1 MKRTI
6 QNRLAALLLA
16 SLMSIPAMAGVTNT
30 TEVDAVAMV
39 HDAFI
44 LTPSVASV
52 TRPLVIDS
60 TPNAV
65 VRVTAVSRTF
75 TVALRAPNGT
85 RFTVGDPET
94 AVFTGARIDNPN
106 VPNGATYAMI
116 LRQPVSGA
124 YTLEVTETAPLGG
137 PLNVVVTT
145 LFENSTRAMLIGG
158 GDTYPLG
165 GNIRLAAV
173 VVDALGKVQNLTVS
187 ARTFRP
193 GDATFAPITVSFRD
207 DGLGADRT
215 AGDAVYSA
223 FINPGA
229 AGRYQVEA
237 NISGVAA
244 SGAFRR
250 TANAE
255 LDVVARRAVMDG
267 TFAERTI
274 DTNADGLINQIA
286 IAPRANV
293 LETGAYDVQVRLRA
307 SNGNYMQRSV
317 RRTLSA
323 GNQVPEVVF
332 DTQEVARDLAVNG
345 PYLVEVA
352 RYDRVL
358 PAESVPAD
366 IRYSLGQTAAYDLG
380 SFQRPRLRIIG
391 GSSAGVDT
399 NGNGFFDRL
408 DVRLQIG
415 VDFAGSYTWSGGL
428 RDRNGVDLGFRTS
441 SRSLAAG
448 TQTLVFSF
456 DGHAIGENGVDGP
469 YTLGNFLM
477 FGAGQSI
484 VAITAFA
491 TEPYHASQFE
501 GFTRDVTPP
510 VLTVSVTPDVLWP
523 ANHKMVEIVPAISV
537 SDDFDPSPDVSL
549 VQITSNEGDDV
560 RGDGNTSDDIV
571 IDGSRVF
578 LRAERS
584 GLGEDRIYT
593 LTWRAIDQAGN
604 SSLASA
610 TVTVPHDQKQ

>member
-1 MKRTI
+1 MRRTI
-6 QNRLAALLLA
+6 QNRLAALLLT
-16 SLMSIPAMAGVTNT
+16 SLMSIPMIAGVTTT

-44 LTPSVASV
+44 LTPSAASV

-60 TPNAV
+60 APNAV
-65 VRVTAVSRTF
+65 VRVTAVSRTL

-85 RFTVGDPET
+85 RFTVGDLET

-124 YTLEVTETAPLGG
+124 YTLELTETAPLGG

-173 VVDALGKVQNLTVS
+173 VVDALGKVQNLNVS
-187 ARTFRP
+187 ARMVRP
-193 GDATFAPITVSFRD
+193 GDATFAPVMVSFRD

-215 AGDAVYSA
+215 AGDAIYSA
-223 FINPGA
+223 FVNPGA

-237 NISGVAA
+237 NINGVAA

-255 LDVVARRAVMDG
+255 FDVVARRAVMDG

-274 DTNADGLINQIA
+274 DTDSDDLMNVLA
-286 IAPRANV
+286 IAPRANI
-293 LETGAYDVQVRLRA
+293 LEAGDYDVQIRLRA

-323 GNQVPEVVF
+323 GAQAPEVQF
-332 DTQEVARDLAVNG
+332 DTQEITRDLGVNG
-345 PYLVEVA
+345 PYQVEVA
-352 RYDRVL
+352 RFDRVL
-358 PAESVPAD
+358 PAGAVPAD
-366 IRYSLGQTAAYDLG
+366 IRYSLGQTLAYDLR
-380 SFQRPRLRIIG
+380 SFQRLRLRIVG
-391 GSSAGVDT
+391 GSSIGVDT
-399 NGNGFFDRL
+399 DGNGFFDRL
-408 DVRLQIG
+408 DINLQI
-415 VDFAGSYTWSGGL
+415 DFDFGGLYTYSGSL
-428 RDRNGVDLGFRTS
+428 RDRDGFDFGFRHGETIVFS
-441 SRSLAAG
+441 G
-448 TQTLVFSF
+448 TNTVTLSF

-469 YTLGNFLM
+469 YVVGSFVM
-477 FGAGQSI
+477 FGGYWSI
-484 VAITAFA
+484 MSSNAFT
-491 TEPYHASQFE
+491 TEPYRASQFE

-510 VLTVSVTPDVLWP
+510 VLTVSVTPAVLWP
-523 ANHKMVEIVPAISV
+523 ANHKMVEIVPTISV
-537 SDDFDPSPDVSL
+537 SDDFDPSPMVDLVS
-549 VQITSNEGDDV
+549 ITSNEGDDV
-560 RGDGNTSDDIV
+560 HGDGNTSNDIL
-571 IDGSRVF
+571 IDNRRIL

-584 GLGEDRIYT
+584 GLSNDRIYT
-593 LTWRAIDQAGN
+593 LTWRAQDQTGN
-604 SSLASA
+604 SSFASA
-610 TVTVPHDQKQ
+610 TVTVPHDQKK